1 MPENALFIERDTAL
15 RLQIVSD
22 VRPGGDLVM
31 QRGYARKA
39 AFEPRHRAR
48 ERIAQPGN
56 ELNQRQVA
64 IADPPSDQI
73 AVAPRVALDDP
84 FEIAELLRNAVGDKI
99 GGTAARF
106 LPLVLV
112 IEGRGDRVMR
122 IVGFIDD
129 IGDRQLQLMRPEPS
143 RLVARREPVTPPK
156 IEEDVRGLRD
166 QYLAILEKRRGKRAM
181 PRSRPL
187 PLPLHPPAP
196 TPPAR
201 AVPAFEPGPLPG
213 ET

>member
-1 MPENALFIERDTAL
+1 MPENTLFIERDTAL

-31 QRGYARKA
+31 QRGDARKA
-39 AFEPRHRAR
+39 SFEPRHPAR

-56 ELNQRQVA
+56 ELKQRQVA

-84 FEIAELLRNAVGDKI
+84 FEIAEIFRNAVGDKI
-99 GGTAARF
+99 GGAAPRF

-143 RLVARREPVTPPK
+143 RLVARREPMTPPK
-156 IEEDVRGLRD
+156 IEEDIGGLRD
-166 QYLAILEKRRGKRAM
+166 QYLAILEKRRGKR
-181 PRSRPL
+181 RIDRKSTRL
-187 PLPLHPPAP
+187 NSSHQIISY
-196 TPPAR
+196 
-201 AVPAFEPGPLPG
+201 AVFCLKKKKKKNI
-213 ET
+213 

>member
-1 MPENALFIERDTAL
+1 MPENALFTERDTAL
-15 RLQIVSD
+15 RLQIVNE
-22 VRPGGDLVM
+22 VRPGRDLVM

-39 AFEPRHRAR
+39 SFEQSHRAR

-56 ELNQRQVA
+56 ELKQRQVA
-64 IADPPSDQI
+64 IADPPADQI

-84 FEIAELLRNAVGDKI
+84 FEIAEIFRNAVGDKI
-99 GGTAARF
+99 GGAAARF

-143 RLVARREPVTPPK
+143 RLVARREPMTPPE

-166 QYLAILEKRRGKRAM
+166 QYLAILEKRRGKRPM
-181 PRSRPL
+181 RGPD
-187 PLPLHPPAP
+187 
-196 TPPAR
+196 
-201 AVPAFEPGPLPG
+201 PGQQELQ
-213 ET
+213 